1 MKELAARIV
10 PPGRCPYCQEDFTV
24 FRLNEDSP
32 KRRPFRGM
40 PYDPAWFCVR
50 CGGVVLQSYSG
61 GVFWGKKLK
70 EGQVAYRFMLT
81 LQGREVY
88 FLDHHYFT
96 ERVVGEKQAG
106 LFYDIIEM
114 MPVDET
120 VSGNGD
126 GWWFHLTYPAET
138 QLVTFSG
145 SPDFGQRIM
154 KEAIESLGLDAGFPE
169 E

>member
-1 MKELAARIV
+1 M
-10 PPGRCPYCQEDFTV
+10 
-24 FRLNEDSP
+24 
-32 KRRPFRGM
+32 
-40 PYDPAWFCVR
+40 
-50 CGGVVLQSYSG
+50 
-61 GVFWGKKLK
+61 K
-70 EGQVAYRFMLT
+70 EGQVSYRFMLT

-88 FLDHHYFT
+88 FLDHHYLT
-96 ERVVGEKQAG
+96 ERVVGEKQAR